1 MSSSSSSIRLPA
13 YSKQLKRHSV
23 HERGRNRGRG
33 KENKSRENQHVT
45 SETLSTHENSQVM
58 PRSDQNNNRS
68 ARTWIVSPTHRLPPS
83 RPFSQKYA
91 VRLCSCQKLAFC
103 STRCLSYTTISFSLI
118 TSQNIN
124 LRRQY
129 ISSHLASL
137 NCETFPPKKKGGGY
151 EYML

>member
-45 SETLSTHENSQVM
+45 SETLSTHEKSQVM

-68 ARTWIVSPTHRLPPS
+68 ARTWIVSPTHKLPPS
-83 RPFSQKYA
+83 RPFSQKI
-91 VRLCSCQKLAFC
+91 
-103 STRCLSYTTISFSLI
+103 RCTLVQLSKVGFLQHSLLLFSYTTISFSLI

-129 ISSHLASL
+129 ISSHLASWVAL
-137 NCETFPPKKKGGGY
+137 WGSS
-151 EYML
+151 